1 MLGRYA
7 ELKAQLPPGTIL
19 FYQVGTFFE
28 TFEEDAERISQA
40 LSIRLTSREAAGY
53 DGGRVPL
60 AGVPNHALQEHLAT
74 LLRKGYSV
82 AVAEQRQHPTKPKQF
97 TREVTQIL
105 TPGTVIE
112 DNVLS
117 AGHANYLA
125 SFVLRDGMA
134 GVAVVEASTGEFTG
148 TEVPEDQLS
157 AELERWQ
164 PRELVVPER
173 TAAENLPKVRAT
185 VSPAP
190 RWTFEPSAGE
200 HALKRHFGTSNLKGF
215 GLDGKPALIGAS
227 GALLQYLASLRG
239 GTPPEQVVAFRPYDP
254 GAGMLLD
261 AATRRNLGLDEVI
274 STMDRTKTPM
284 GQRALRRW
292 LERPLLE
299 VERIEQRLEA
309 VDSLAGDYMLREEV
323 RENLGRIPDVE
334 RIATRI
340 VRLSASPNDLLSLK
354 GALEALGPLG
364 EALHPASEK
373 SSLLERV
380 LAAMEEPPGVR
391 ELVTAAISEESG
403 EIIRQ
408 GYASE
413 LDEARE
419 FRDGAH
425 DWLTRFESEERLKT
439 GLKTLKVGYRDGEG
453 YFIEVAGKETSNVPP
468 RFEHRKALKHNA
480 RYVTV
485 ELKEHESR
493 MLGARDEVER
503 LERKILA
510 EIRAAVKDAAPELQK
525 IARAVAV
532 VDVISSF
539 AAAATELRYCRP
551 EVTQERGIR
560 VVAGRHPVVEHNTE
574 TPFVPN
580 DARVDGD
587 SRLQIVTGP
596 NMAGKSVYLRQVAL
610 ISLLAQTGSY
620 VPADEATLGVV
631 DRIFTRVG
639 AEDRLA
645 SGESTFMVEM
655 TEAASILNSATERS
669 LVILDEVGRGTST
682 YDGMSLAWAMAEY
695 LHDDVQSLTLFATH
709 YHELTR
715 LEELLPGCRNY
726 KAAVEEV
733 GGEIVFLHRI
743 EEGAESSSYGV
754 HVARL
759 AGLPRQVTDRAGE
772 ILTRLEAEGVKDFA
786 G

>member
-1 MLGRYA
+1 MLDRYA
-7 ELKAQLPPGTIL
+7 ELKAQLPRGTIL

-28 TFEEDAERISQA
+28 TFEEDAKKISQA

-53 DGGRVPL
+53 AGGRVPL
-60 AGVPNHALQEHLAT
+60 AGVPGHSLQEHLAT
-74 LLRKGYSV
+74 LLRKGHSV

-97 TREVTQIL
+97 TREVTRIL

-117 AGHANYLA
+117 AGQANYLA
-125 SFVLRDGMA
+125 AFVVKDGSA
-134 GVAVVEASTGEFTG
+134 GIAVVEASTGEFTG
-148 TEVPEDQLS
+148 TEVPEEQLA
-157 AELERWQ
+157 AELERWS

-173 TAAENLPKVRAT
+173 TAAENLPRVRAT
-185 VSPAP
+185 VSSVP

-200 HALKRHFGTSNLKGF
+200 QALKRHFRVSGLKGF
-215 GLDGKPALIGAS
+215 GLEGKPALVGAA
-227 GALLQYLASLRG
+227 GALVQYLASLRG
-239 GTPPEQVVAFRPYDP
+239 AAPEQVVTFRPYDP
-254 GAGMLLD
+254 GTGMVLD
-261 AATRRNLGLDEVI
+261 AATRRNLGLDELIGTV
-274 STMDRTKTPM
+274 DRTKTPM
-284 GQRALRRW
+284 GERALRRW

-299 VERIEQRLEA
+299 VGRIRQRLEA
-309 VDSLAGDYMLREEV
+309 VDTLVPDYMLREEV
-323 RENLGRIPDVE
+323 REHLGGIPDVE

-340 VRLSASPNDLLSLK
+340 VRLSASPNDLLSLR
-354 GALEALGPLG
+354 GALEAIGPLK
-364 EALHPASEK
+364 ETLAPAAES
-373 SSLLERV
+373 SSLIDRV
-380 LAAMEEPPGVR
+380 LGAMEEPPGVR
-391 ELVTAAISEESG
+391 ELIAAAISEESG
-403 EIIRQ
+403 EIIRA
-408 GYASE
+408 GYSAE

-419 FRDGAH
+419 FSDGAH
-425 DWLTRFESEERLKT
+425 EWLTRFEAEERLKT
-439 GLKTLKVGYRDGEG
+439 GLKGLKVGYRDGEG
-453 YFIEVAGKETSNVPP
+453 YFIEVAGKDASSVPE
-468 RFEHRKALKHNA
+468 RYQHRKALKHNA

-493 MLGARDEVER
+493 MLTARDEVER
-503 LERKILA
+503 LERGILG
-510 EIRAAVKDAAPELQK
+510 EIRAAVKEAAPELQK
-525 IARAVAV
+525 VARAVAV

-551 EVTQERGIR
+551 EVTERRGIR
-560 VVAGRHPVVEHNTE
+560 VAGGRHPVVEHNTG

-580 DARVDGD
+580 DSEVDGD
-587 SRLQIVTGP
+587 SRLQIITGP

-610 ISLLAQTGSY
+610 VALLAQTGSY
-620 VPADEATLGVV
+620 VPAEEASLGVV

-655 TEAASILNSATERS
+655 TEAASILNGATERS

-715 LEELLPGCRNY
+715 LEGLLPGCRNY
-726 KAAVEEV
+726 KASVEDV

-743 EEGAESSSYGV
+743 EAGAESSSYGV

-759 AGLPRQVTDRAGE
+759 AGLPRQVTDRADE